1 MTYGK
6 SAGWVFFIAMIAL
19 VNGQRDGA
27 DEPSLGTG
35 SGVMAQAQRS
45 APSELSNKQ
54 QPTLA
59 DSRGANLQGAARAQ
73 ATKVSLP
80 RT

>member
-19 VNGQRDGA
+19 VNGQREGA
-27 DEPSLGTG
+27 DVPSTG
-35 SGVMAQAQRS
+35 PSQGVMAQAQRI
-45 APSELSNKQ
+45 APSELSKQ
-54 QPTLA
+54 QPTLV
-59 DSRGANLQGAARAQ
+59 DSRGANLQGPARAQ